1 MNQET
6 QYVLDQLKALIEIPS
21 PSGFTHAAVDHLM
34 DVLTGLGYAPQQTA
48 KGGVLVDLGGP
59 ADDHGQGA
67 LLLTAHLDTLGGM
80 VAAIKETGRLQLTPI
95 GGLQPNNIEGEN
107 CQVFTRFGGTYTGT
121 FQLENASVHVNK
133 DYAAKARTFE
143 TMEVVLDEVVTC
155 AEDVRALGIEAG
167 DFVCF
172 DPRFTVTE
180 SGYIKSRFLDD
191 KLSAAILLGF
201 AKAVRE
207 GLPLS
212 RRVWLHFTVYEEVG
226 HGAAASIPAEVTELL
241 VVDMGCVGKPLQCDE
256 RMVSICVKDSHGPSD
271 YEMTTALA
279 AAARAHQ
286 LDFALDVYP
295 QYGSDADAALA
306 AGWDLRHALIGAGVY
321 ASHGYERSH
330 VHGLENTL
338 ALIKAFLEPE
348 EVHHH
353 SHNGM

>member
-1 MNQET
+1 MNLET
-6 QYVLDQLKALIEIPS
+6 QYVLDQLRELIHIPS
-21 PSGFTHAAVDHLM
+21 PSGFTHMAADHLAGQ
-34 DVLTGLGYAPQQTA
+34 LTELGFSPLRTA

-67 LLLTAHLDTLGGM
+67 LLMTAHLDTLGGM
-80 VAAIKETGRLQLTPI
+80 VATIKESGRLQLTPI

-107 CQVFTRFGGTYTGT
+107 CQIHTRFGGEYSGT

-133 DYAAKARTFE
+133 DYATKPRNFD
-143 TMEVVLDEVVTC
+143 TMEVVLDEVVSS
-155 AEDVRALGIEAG
+155 ADDVRALGIEVG
-167 DFVCF
+167 DYVCF
-172 DPRFTVTE
+172 DPRFTITE

-191 KLSAAILLGF
+191 KLSAAILLGV
-201 AKAVRE
+201 AKAVCE
-207 GLPLS
+207 GMPLS

-226 HGAAASIPAEVTELL
+226 HGAAASIPQDVTELL
-241 VVDMGCVGKPLQCDE
+241 VVDMGCVGKGLTCDE

-279 AAARAHQ
+279 EAARSHQ

-306 AGWDLRHALIGAGVY
+306 AGADLRHALIGAGVY

-330 VHGLENTL
+330 VQGLENTL
-338 ALIKAFLEPE
+338 ALIKAFLEPDE
-348 EVHHH
+348 HHH
-353 SHNGM
+353 